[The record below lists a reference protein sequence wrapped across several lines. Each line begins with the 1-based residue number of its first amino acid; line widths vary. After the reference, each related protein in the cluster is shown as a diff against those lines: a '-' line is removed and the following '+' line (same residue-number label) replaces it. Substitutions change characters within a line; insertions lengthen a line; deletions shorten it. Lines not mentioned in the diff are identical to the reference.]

1 MYEVKFLVYAFLFHL
16 LFILRRSEL
25 VPNKGDTLQI
35 WSLINQ
41 LCLKSRRKKIT
52 TAEQIII
59 QINGSGCTPGSGGGP
74 KSLTFVSS
82 HMLWVGLYN
91 FVVNKDPWMCSLQD
105 PDHFQILFTYSINT
119 NSLFKKTLEWWWKDA
134 SAPAARKSPKQK
146 WGTFYLAWWHLRQ

>member
-1 MYEVKFLVYAFLFHL
+1 MVEAAVEKLDGIRNIFHTVQHLNHMYEVKFLVYAFLFHL

-41 LCLKSRRKKIT
+41 L
-52 TAEQIII
+52 
-59 QINGSGCTPGSGGGP
+59 
-74 KSLTFVSS
+74 FVSS

-105 PDHFQILFTYSINT
+105 PDHFQILFTCAAPHAQNIYHRFSIAET
-119 NSLFKKTLEWWWKDA
+119 CHDA
-134 SAPAARKSPKQK
+134 RHFFLVELIHA
-146 WGTFYLAWWHLRQ
+146 LVLR